1 MTASRLSSGGSA
13 IDRSRPVSFSFDG
26 RTIQGF
32 EGDTIASALLAAD
45 VAVVG
50 RSFKYHR
57 PRGIWGAGVEEPN
70 ALVDVGGGVRATPN
84 TRATTEPARAGLVA
98 KSVNATPNAAADRN
112 AFIDRFSRF
121 IPAAFYYKTFMWPD
135 WHLFEP
141 RIRAVAGLGKVDPD
155 WKSSGP
161 ADQINRH
168 CDVLVVG
175 AGPAGLA
182 AAKLAA
188 GAGKSVMLV
197 DDQPVPGGSLLHRDA
212 EIDGKPAAEWI
223 DATVAELERAGHLVL
238 SSTTAFGI
246 YDHNL
251 IALNQRHHDGRPDTL
266 WRVRPRQIVLAT
278 GAIERPL
285 PFANNDLPGIMSA
298 DAALAY
304 LRRYAVL
311 VGRRIV
317 VATNNDSAYE
327 VAGALAKAGA
337 DITLVEMRKDAL
349 PAAPSG
355 VKLLA
360 GRVLVSARGGMHVE
374 GVTLDDGTSLAA
386 DSVVVSGGWTPTV
399 HLFCQARGKLAW
411 DEARAAFL
419 PGDPVEGIAV
429 AGALNGAV
437 SLSEVFASATKAMSA
452 LGETKAATP
461 RSTGAEA
468 TGGVLAAWPIPGAK
482 GRVWIDYQND
492 VTAKDVELAARENFV
507 SVEHLKRYTTL
518 GMATDQGKTSNLAG
532 LALMANITGRSVPEV
547 GTTTYRPPFTP
558 VPLASFAGTL
568 GGELMSP
575 VRRLPLENVHR
586 ANGAVFQEYGG
597 WLRPAHYGGAGADA
611 DRTIQDEARRARQ
624 SVALF
629 DGSTLGKIEVM
640 GPKAAEFVDFIYYNT
655 MSTLKPGRCR
665 YGFMLSE
672 NGVVFDDGILVR
684 LDENR
689 FIVSCSTSHVASVHA
704 RLEEWRQDR
713 FRRGAVYIHN
723 ATSEMATLTVSGP
736 NSKKLLEALDLG
748 LSLDDAELP
757 HMAIG
762 EGRFG
767 GDAVRIARV
776 SFTGDRS
783 YEVSIRADR
792 AEPLWTRMQEAGK
805 SLDAVT
811 IGLEALMILRA
822 EKGYIVI
829 GKDTDGTTL
838 PHDLG
843 VDGPRAKRKNE
854 YVGRRSLFTD
864 VAMQDSRLQFVG
876 LTVAEGEPPLATG
889 AHAIAKSGGKLRS
902 QGFVT
907 SSYHSPTLGRP
918 IALALIERG
927 ASRHGETIDLQHL
940 GMLRHATITGPCAFD
955 PSGERLNA

>member
-1 MTASRLSSGGSA
+1 MTATRLSYGGSA
-13 IDRSRPVSFSFDG
+13 IDRSRTISFSFDG
-26 RTIQGF
+26 RPLQGF
-32 EGDTIASALLAAD
+32 EGDTIASALLAGD

-70 ALVDVGGGVRATPN
+70 ALVDVNGSVATTPN
-84 TRATTEPARAGLVA
+84 TRATTELALEGMVA
-98 KSVNATPNAAADRN
+98 KSVNASPNAATDRN

-141 RIRAVAGLGKVDPD
+141 RIRAVAGLGTVDTD
-155 WKSSGP
+155 WQSPGP

-188 GAGKSVMLV
+188 GAGQSVILV
-197 DDQPVPGGSLLHRDA
+197 DDQHRPGGSLNHRNG
-212 EIDGKPAAEWI
+212 EIDGKPASVWI
-223 DATVAELERAGHLVL
+223 NETVAELSSAGHMVL
-238 SSTTAFGI
+238 PSTTAFGI

-251 IALNQRHHDGRPDTL
+251 VGLNQRHGDGRPDTL
-266 WRVRPRQIVLAT
+266 WRVRPRRIVLAT

-285 PFANNDLPGIMSA
+285 PFANNDLPSIMSA
-298 DAALAY
+298 DAALIY
-304 LRRYAVL
+304 LKRYAVL
-311 VGRRIV
+311 VGQRIV

-327 VAGALAKAGA
+327 VAAALAESGA
-337 DITLVEMRKDAL
+337 DVTLVEMRKDA
-349 PAAPSG
+349 PAAPKG
-355 VKLLA
+355 VRQVA
-360 GRVLVSARGGMHVE
+360 GRLVSAARGKMRVE
-374 GVTLDDGTSLAA
+374 GVELDDGTALEA
-386 DSVVVSGGWTPTV
+386 DCVVVSGGWTPTI

-411 DEARAAFL
+411 SDERAAFL
-419 PGDPVEGIAV
+419 PGDPAESIAV
-429 AGALNGAV
+429 TGAAAGAV
-437 SLSEVFASATKAMSA
+437 SLTEVFDGAAEAVP
-452 LGETKAATP
+452 GETKAATP
-461 RSTGAEA
+461 RSTGVEA
-468 TGGVLAAWPIPGAK
+468 TGGILAAWPIPGAK

-492 VTAKDVELAARENFV
+492 VTAKDVELAARENFI

-532 LALMANITGRSVPEV
+532 LALMGAVTGRTVPEV

-558 VPLASFAGTL
+558 VPLASFAGAR

-575 VRRLPLENVHR
+575 VRRLPLENAHR
-586 ANGAVFQEYGG
+586 AQGAVFQEYGG
-597 WLRPAHYGGAGADA
+597 WLRPAHYGGLDA
-611 DRTIQDEARRARQ
+611 DRAIQDEARRARQ

-640 GPKAAEFVDFIYYNT
+640 GPKAADFVDFIYYNT
-655 MSTLKPGRCR
+655 MSTLKSGRCR

-684 LDENR
+684 LNEHR
-689 FIVSCSTSHVASVHA
+689 FVVSCSSSHVASVHA

-713 FRRGAVYIHN
+713 FGRNAVFIHN

-736 NSKKLLEALDLG
+736 NARKLLEALNLG
-748 LSLDDAELP
+748 LPLDDADLP
-757 HMAIG
+757 HMATG
-762 EGRFG
+762 EGVFET
-767 GDAVRIARV
+767 DPVRVARV

-783 YEVSIRADR
+783 YEVSIRADK
-792 AEPLWTRMQEAGK
+792 AERLWARMHEAGK
-805 SLDAVT
+805 ALDAAT

-843 VDGPRAKRKNE
+843 VDGPRTKRKNE
-854 YVGRRSLFTD
+854 YGGRRSLFTD
-864 VAMQDSRLQFVG
+864 VATQAHRQQLVG
-876 LTVAEGEPPLATG
+876 LAVPEGEAPLATG
-889 AHAIAKSGGKLRS
+889 AHGISRAGGKIRS

-907 SSYHSPTLGRP
+907 SSYHSPTLARP
-918 IALALIERG
+918 VALALIERG
-927 ASRHGETIDLQHL
+927 ASRHGETIDIQHL
-940 GMLRHATITGPCAFD
+940 GVVRRATITAPCAFD